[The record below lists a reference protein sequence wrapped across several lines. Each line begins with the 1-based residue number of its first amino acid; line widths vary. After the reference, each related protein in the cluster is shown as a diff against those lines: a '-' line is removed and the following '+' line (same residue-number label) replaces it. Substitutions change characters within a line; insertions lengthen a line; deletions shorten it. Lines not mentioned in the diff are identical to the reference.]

1 MLIPQNNKSEHNFWG
16 TYYRRQNKGGGLLYS
31 CNGRKNVIT
40 GQKRD
45 KTREGL
51 IIKFHTMH
59 LHLTRGQAAL
69 R

>member
-1 MLIPQNNKSEHNFWG
+1 MIKANTIFVEHTVADKTRAG
-16 TYYRRQNKGGGLLYS
+16 RGLLYS

-51 IIKFHTMH
+51 IIRFHT
-59 LHLTRGQAAL
+59 RPGVSQAAI